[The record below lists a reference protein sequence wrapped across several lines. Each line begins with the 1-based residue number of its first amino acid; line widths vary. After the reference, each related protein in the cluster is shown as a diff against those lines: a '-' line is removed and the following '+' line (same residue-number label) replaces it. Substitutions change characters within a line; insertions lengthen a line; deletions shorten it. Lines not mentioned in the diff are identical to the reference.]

1 MEVITYKLEDK
12 FSTIG
17 FEEGEELYFGDPCY
31 VVPGWNH
38 DSGNDVWQML
48 CDKMFHKVT
57 KQHPETGEVYNT
69 SEYDF
74 DDKNN
79 IRVVEIKTSIV
90 GMAGKFYM
98 WSTESGDGT
107 YPLTYK
113 HAVISNLGV
122 DAGCLSLI
130 PMSVIKGWGTEA
142 SARQL
147 GTIVKDHDK
156 RAIAVENGDL
166 YWGDY
171 NLLTGYEALR
181 DRDQE
186 WDDHWMECDEESY
199 V

>member
-12 FSTIG
+12 FSTIE

-48 CDKMFHKVT
+48 CDKMFHPVT
-57 KQHPETGEVYNT
+57 KQNPETGDVYTT

-79 IRVVEIKTSIV
+79 IRVVEIKTSIP
-90 GMAGKFYM
+90 GMSGKFYM

-107 YPLTYK
+107 YPLTHMNTK
-113 HAVISNLGV
+113 IGELGV

-147 GTIVKDHDK
+147 GTIVDDH
-156 RAIAVENGDL
+156 RRSFLAVEKGDM

-171 NLLTGYEALR
+171 NLLTGWEALR
-181 DRDQE
+181 DMEEEDE
-186 WDDHWMECDEESY
+186 WMECDEESY
-199 V
+199 IR